1 MCCGASNHARYL
13 RILAFICSRY
23 PSKLYLSCNVISP
36 NLSSSHFPFLP
47 LHVFCWL
54 SIFSLS
60 SRLHIHLQALD
71 GFFFVV
77 NMEGNIV
84 FVSENVSQYLRY
96 QQEEL
101 MNTSVYSVL
110 HVGDH
115 TEFIKNLLPKSLG
128 EKVIDFGSTERIF
141 TFFLSYNSAMLIE
154 SRKSDWFRSFFMFCN
169 GFVASSLLLGAFPA
183 L

>member
-1 MCCGASNHARYL
+1 MNGPQLKLPVCLVIFLSFAACPL
-13 RILAFICSRY
+13 RPHR
-23 PSKLYLSCNVISP
+23 P
-36 NLSSSHFPFLP
+36 
-47 LHVFCWL
+47 
-54 SIFSLS
+54 
-60 SRLHIHLQALD
+60 QALD

-84 FVSENVSQYLRY
+84 FVSENVSQYLHY

-128 EKVIDFGSTERIF
+128 ET
-141 TFFLSYNSAMLIE
+141 TFVTTVTVVADDSYQQ
-154 SRKSDWFRSFFMFCN
+154 R
-169 GFVASSLLLGAFPA
+169 
-183 L
+183 